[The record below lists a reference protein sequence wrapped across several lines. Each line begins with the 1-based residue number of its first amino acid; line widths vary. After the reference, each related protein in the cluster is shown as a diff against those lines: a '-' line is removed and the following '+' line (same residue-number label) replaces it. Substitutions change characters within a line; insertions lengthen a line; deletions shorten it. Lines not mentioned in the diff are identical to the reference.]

1 MEIRK
6 TMHLQN
12 RNLPIVALALVSIVS
27 GCSPTAIPPTTP
39 STNIPQVVESSS
51 NQIDLSKTAK
61 SKGSTAASNDLP
73 ILDASSIATEPATVP
88 SNTIGARAKDSTSP
102 VTTADAIPALAA
114 KQDVVP
120 KQKVF
125 QPTAEQ
131 LARWS
136 QSEYE
141 PLQLLA
147 CRDWS
152 KTGFVEKLASFP
164 NGRMFL
170 LAGTKITLWSIEG
183 IEPEHVFLD
192 LETSQKLLSIKSLA
206 VATNGKW
213 FAAGDSEGQ
222 LKIWSVGDRK
232 EVHSKKIFSTG
243 ITQIA
248 ISPDGQ
254 EIAMISYDVDVVIYE
269 SSTLEKKTQFKITSN
284 GLKNIE
290 YVANGQ
296 LAAAAETTT
305 VWNTSTGKQ
314 EQLLS
319 PGRYQSSL
327 SLSKDGKWFAF
338 GEKDD
343 LQLWDVAQAK
353 NANKSFTNIAM
364 NELVEFAPDG
374 KSLITANGSTIRLWD
389 IATQRLVQVIDVI
402 GWPIVGLSWLPE
414 TNVVL
419 VSTANGWTR
428 IWGTAKSGEPL
439 GLRPMHAATVLPD
452 RSAREPATT
461 EQWLQAIDLRTFPRL
476 SVDKPMIV
484 ESTRLMVSAH
494 ETLDQAK
501 QFYDYYLKR
510 AGWTESASPSA
521 ALAPGSVEY
530 TKDGFMLT
538 ASFTKEGETKTN
550 IGLHN
555 IGNYDLRW
563 LPKFDAAPIVDGYST
578 ANMVM
583 YETKADLLQ
592 IETTLLKKLHD
603 AGWTPYSRL
612 HSSHNEE
619 VDVRDM
625 EFLRNGTV
633 LRVSIRRFP
642 ADPTSFH
649 IQQSVSSI
657 NHALPIPND
666 CGFIEFDGNVQPFLV
681 ATTSMTVE
689 QAAAFYDKS
698 MKSDGWLV
706 HEARRNEK
714 EEKIWLNYHRGQQD
728 VLIGLGKQESGRT
741 LIRVGDR
748 LENVSWQLEKP
759 KPVADA
765 KAVGASIEAADFPIL
780 NESKSATYDSNG
792 KSIEVQMDGKTM
804 TEVADRYSQVLQGLG
819 WTIKGSGIRS
829 DEYTF
834 LTFTKEKLEM
844 DLRARSMAGK
854 IVVNIQGDGLI
865 WTKPL
870 PGGKKIVS
878 YEAWLRQNKH
888 PASLELLNAYKAEMQ
903 SIGAQPTPQ

>member
-1 MEIRK
+1 
-6 TMHLQN
+6 MHIQN
-12 RNLPIVALALVSIVS
+12 RISPLAALALVSIAL
-27 GCSPTAIPPTTP
+27 GCSPTAKKPTAT
-39 STNIPQVVESSS
+39 SNNIPSVVESSS
-51 NQIDLSKTAK
+51 DQIELSKTAEIEGATA
-61 SKGSTAASNDLP
+61 GSNSSP
-73 ILDASSIATEPATVP
+73 ILDASSNATEPATVP
-88 SNTIGARAKDSTSP
+88 SNTIGTNAKDSTSP
-102 VTTADAIPALAA
+102 VNTADSIPTIET
-114 KQDVVP
+114 KQEVVP
-120 KQKVF
+120 KQKVL

-131 LARWS
+131 LNRWS
-136 QSEYE
+136 QTEYE

-147 CRDWS
+147 FRDWR
-152 KTGFVEKLASFP
+152 KTGFVEKLASLP
-164 NGRMFL
+164 SGRMFL
-170 LAGTKITLWSIEG
+170 LAGTKVTLWSIDG
-183 IEPEHVFLD
+183 NEPEHVFLD
-192 LETSQKLLSIKSLA
+192 LATSQKALSIKSLA
-206 VATNGKW
+206 VAPNGKW
-213 FAAGDSEGQ
+213 FAAGDSEGH

-232 EVHSKKIFSTG
+232 EVHSKNIFSTG

-269 SSTLEKKTQFKITSN
+269 SSTLEKKNQFKITSN

-290 YVANGQ
+290 YVADGQ

-305 VWNTSTGKQ
+305 VWNTANGKQ

-327 SLSKDGKWFAF
+327 ERSKDGKWFAF

-353 NANKSFTNIAM
+353 KANKTFTNIAM
-364 NELVEFAPDG
+364 NELVDFSPDG
-374 KSLITANGSTIRLWD
+374 KSLVTANGSNIRLWD
-389 IATQRLVQVIDVI
+389 IETQGLVQVVDVV
-402 GWPIVGLSWLPE
+402 GWPIVGLSWLPD
-414 TNVVL
+414 TNVIL
-419 VSTANGWTR
+419 VTTANGWTR
-428 IWGTAKSGEPL
+428 IWGTVKSGEPL
-439 GLRPMHAATVLPD
+439 GLRPMHAATALPD
-452 RSAREPATT
+452 RSAKEPATT

-476 SVDKPMIV
+476 TGDKPMIV

-510 AGWTESASPSA
+510 AGWIESASPSA
-521 ALAPGSVEY
+521 ALSPGSVEY
-530 TKDGFMLT
+530 IKGGFMLT
-538 ASFTKEGETKTN
+538 ASFTSEGENKTTV
-550 IGLHN
+550 GLHN

-563 LPKFDAAPIVDGYST
+563 LPKFDAAPIKEGYSS
-578 ANMVM
+578 ANTVM
-583 YETKADLLQ
+583 YETKVDLLQ

-657 NHALPIPND
+657 NHALPIPSD
-666 CGFIEFDGNVQPFLV
+666 CGFIEFDGHVQPSLV

-689 QAAAFYDKS
+689 QAAEFYDKS
-698 MKSDGWLV
+698 MKAEGWLV
-706 HEARRNEK
+706 HESRRTDKPEQL
-714 EEKIWLNYHRGQQD
+714 WLTFRRGQQD
-728 VLIGLGKQESGRT
+728 VLMGLVKQEGGKT

-748 LENVSWQLEKP
+748 LENASWQLEKP
-759 KPVADA
+759 KPVADT
-765 KAVGASIEAADFPIL
+765 KSVGASMEAADFPIL
-780 NESKSATYDSNG
+780 NETKSATYDSIG
-792 KSIEVQMDGKTM
+792 KSIEVQMDGTSM
-804 TEVADRYSQVLQGLG
+804 TEVADRYGQAFQGLG
-819 WTIKGSGIRS
+819 WTSKGSGIRS

-834 LTFTKEKLEM
+834 LTFSKEKFEIA
-844 DLRARSMAGK
+844 LRARTTAEK

-888 PASLELLNAYKAEMQ
+888 PASLDLLDAYKVEMQ
-903 SIGAQPTPQ
+903 SIAAQP